1 MPLSPDA
8 LQLLR
13 PDGSIATGDHL
24 QAYQAIVDTLTD
36 DQLGLMYRT
45 MVVTRAL
52 DLEAGTL
59 QRQGQMALWVPSVGQ
74 DACQVGSAL
83 ATRAQDTI
91 FPAYREHSIARL
103 RGVSMVQIVKLM
115 RGISHG
121 GWDPK
126 EHGNFRL
133 YTLVLSAQTLHAAGY
148 AMGIGFDGAA
158 GTGDLDKDEATIVYF
173 GDGST
178 SEGDTH
184 EAMVF
189 AQSYQAPIVFFLQ
202 NNHWAIST
210 PVRVQ
215 SRTPLYLRA
224 AGYGI
229 PSVQIDGND
238 PLISY
243 AVTKQNMD
251 RARSGHGPQFI
262 EALTYRIGAHTT
274 SDDPTKYRDEDE
286 LKFWLE
292 RDPIGRFRFYLAN
305 RGHSEEF
312 FDEVDT
318 EARDEVSGFRR
329 DVLALE
335 PPASSTIFEHVYSAP
350 HKNLEAQAQWLAEFE
365 DSFVPGEGQV

>member
-24 QAYQAIVDTLTD
+24 QAYQAIADTLTD
-36 DQLGLMYRT
+36 DQLQLMYRT

-74 DACQVGSAL
+74 EACQVGSAL
-83 ATRAQDTI
+83 ATRPQDTI

-184 EAMVF
+184 ESMVF

-292 RDPIGRFRFYLAN
+292 RDPIGRFRVYLAN

-318 EARDEVSGFRR
+318 EARDEVSDFRR
-329 DVLALE
+329 DVLALPN
-335 PPASSTIFEHVYSAP
+335 PPTSKIFEHVYSAP

-365 DSFVPGEGQV
+365 DSFVPGEGQA